1 MQALKMRDLIDQ
13 LYADASGD
21 QRDLLL
27 GVIDAIEGLTRQ
39 FDREFV
45 KQCEQG
51 KREYSELYQ
60 TMANLGLLGLG
71 VPEQYGGTGGGLT
84 AAVLM
89 SDLLGQKGV
98 ASLSQILSGFS
109 RHPILKHGTEEQIQ
123 TFVVPTISGQKSFCI
138 MVTEPSAGTNTFAI
152 TTNAKKTEDGWRL
165 NGQKTFIT
173 QADKADYGLIVTR
186 TGALQGG
193 DNRRDG
199 ISLFVLDMNSKGIER
214 QKLNINLGRSEDTQ
228 WNVFFDDVEM
238 PENALIGPEGRGM
251 LCMFDALNPERF
263 LISALALGFSE
274 FVLGNTVDYV
284 KQRSPFGRPT
294 GSYQSVQHP
303 LAKSR
308 IQLDAARLML
318 YQGTKVYDAGGEAG
332 EYANAAKYL
341 SSTFGTDTCDAA
353 IQFHG
358 GSGMD
363 DDTDV
368 LNIWKLLR
376 TLRIAPI
383 NNEMVLNY
391 VAEHSLGLP
400 KSY

>member
-1 MQALKMRDLIDQ
+1 MRDFIDQ
-13 LYADASGD
+13 LFADSDGD
-21 QRDLLL
+21 QRELLL
-27 GVIDAIEGLTRQ
+27 GVVDAVEGLTKH
-39 FDREFV
+39 FDRDFV
-45 KQCEQG
+45 KLCEQG
-51 KREYSELYQ
+51 KRDYNELTQ
-60 TMANLGLLGLG
+60 AMADLGLLGLG
-71 VPEQYGGTGGGLT
+71 VPEQYEGAGGGIT
-84 AAVLM
+84 ASVLM

-109 RHPILKHGTEEQIQ
+109 RHPILKHGTDKQIQ
-123 TFVVPTISGQKSFCI
+123 SYVIPTISGKKSFCI
-138 MVTEPSAGTNTFAI
+138 MVTEPNAGTNTFAI
-152 TTNAKKTEDGWRL
+152 STKAKRAGDTWLL

-173 QADKADYGLIVTR
+173 QADRADYGLIVTR
-186 TGALQGG
+186 TEAAQDA

-199 ISLFVLDMNSKGIER
+199 ISLFVVDMKSKGIES
-214 QKLNINLGRSEDTQ
+214 QKLNIDLGRSEDTQ
-228 WNVFFDDVEM
+228 WNVFFDDVEI
-238 PENALIGPEGRGM
+238 PANALIGPEGKGM
-251 LCMFDALNPERF
+251 SCMFDALNPERF
-263 LISALALGFSE
+263 LISALALGFSD
-274 FVLGNTVDYV
+274 FVLEKTVDYV
-284 KQRSPFGRPT
+284 KLRSPFGKPT

-308 IQLDAARLML
+308 IQLDAARLVL
-318 YQGTKVYDAGGEAG
+318 YQGTKIYDAGGDAG
-332 EYANAAKYL
+332 EFANAAKYL

-376 TLRIAPI
+376 TLRIAPV